1 MTSAATTENP
11 CYIILLHYHDY
22 HYHHSA
28 MFILYLLSQELHW
41 GTVCQRKHTMRV
53 YYESAAASL
62 SRSFCFD
69 KAFILRM

>member
-1 MTSAATTENP
+1 MTENL
-11 CYIILLHYHDY
+11 CYIILAHYHDY

-28 MFILYLLSQELHW
+28 MIILYLLSQELHW
-41 GTVCQRKHTMRV
+41 DMLKETHMRV

-69 KAFILRM
+69 NTFILRM